1 VGSPRS
7 KLTKKL
13 SACTAAVAASLGIV
27 LSPPAR
33 AEPPPHGEAARA
45 PRSEARAHP
54 EEKRRLPAPVAEK
67 EHEQPAARAVDVAV
81 KRALAR
87 AIPIVDLKQ
96 SADDDQRPI
105 GIVTSG
111 GHGVAPR
118 PTIDALVTA
127 ASETVIDASG
137 RMSSAIERAPA
148 APKEKPVARPPATQR
163 VLRRMNAG
171 APSFDADMR
180 ACADQHGVREA
191 ATVTLLLSVSPEGT
205 VEQAQLTPPSVA
217 PAPLLACVT
226 AAISKAQFGPP
237 GHAGA
242 SVALRVTVP
251 AAKPTPQPE
260 AVATQPNA
268 KRPPAS
274 AN

>member
-1 VGSPRS
+1 VGSTRS
-7 KLTKKL
+7 KLTQKL
-13 SACTAAVAASLGIV
+13 VACTAAVASLGVV

-54 EEKRRLPAPVAEK
+54 AGKRPVPAPVAE
-67 EHEQPAARAVDVAV
+67 EERGPQPAARAVDVAV

-96 SADDDQRPI
+96 SADDDRRPI
-105 GIVTSG
+105 GIVTSD

-118 PTIDALVTA
+118 RTIDALVTA
-127 ASETVIDASG
+127 ASERVIDASG
-137 RMSSAIERAPA
+137 RMSSASERAPA
-148 APKEKPVARPPATQR
+148 APQDEPVARPPATQR

-180 ACADQHGVREA
+180 ACADQHGTREA
-191 ATVTLLLSVSPEGT
+191 TTVTLLLSVSPDGT

-226 AAISKAQFGPP
+226 GAISKAQFGPP
-237 GHAGA
+237 GQAGA

-251 AAKPTPQPE
+251 AARPTPQPE